1 MPGGGTDRR
10 QLRLYLHP
18 SFPARVL
25 KCRYETEDTNRFPT
39 MDSRGTGQE
48 AGRNEEGTAG
58 RRRYPG
64 TDLRYP
70 QIKNGTGCSKER
82 IEAAGRK
89 GVIANKTGAMIS

>member
-1 MPGGGTDRR
+1 MVGN
-10 QLRLYLHP
+10 LHP

-25 KCRYETEDTNRFPT
+25 KCPYETADTNRFPT

-70 QIKNGTGCSKER
+70 QIKNGTGGSKER
-82 IEAAGRK
+82 LEAAGEE
-89 GVIANKTGAMIS
+89 GVIGSEIGVMIS